1 MEEGKY
7 IYCIIGTDTE
17 RNFGPIGIGNRGDEV
32 VTVCYR
38 DLSAVISNSPMTKYV
53 ISAENLTAHERVIE
67 EVMKDYTVLP
77 VRFCTIAASAEEVRN
92 LLRRRYTEFQ
102 NLLKD
107 MDNKVE
113 LGVKA
118 FWKDM
123 NLIFREMAEE
133 NEKIKRLNKEL
144 ASKPPEQAYSDKILL
159 GKLVQSALEAKKES
173 EGEEILRV
181 LRKSSFDSRTN
192 RLSGDKMILNA
203 VFLVD
208 RGREKEFDNRVDE
221 LATKYSQR
229 IKFNYV
235 GPAPPYNFVN
245 ISISP

>member
-53 ISAENLTAHERVIE
+53 ISAENLTVHERVIE
-67 EVMKDYTVLP
+67 KVMKDYTVLP
-77 VRFCTIAASAEEVRN
+77 VRFCTIAASVEEIRN

-123 NLIFREMAEE
+123 NLIFGEIAEE
-133 NEKIKRLNKEL
+133 NKQVKRLKKKL
-144 ASKPPEQAYSDKILL
+144 ASKPSEQAYSDKIS
-159 GKLVQSALEAKKES
+159 GEVSPIRAGSKEGVRRRRNTPCIKKE
-173 EGEEILRV
+173 L
-181 LRKSSFDSRTN
+181 L
-192 RLSGDKMILNA
+192 
-203 VFLVD
+203 
-208 RGREKEFDNRVDE
+208 
-221 LATKYSQR
+221 
-229 IKFNYV
+229 
-235 GPAPPYNFVN
+235 
-245 ISISP
+245 